1 MSAMMPSMPGE
12 PSERDLRLILGVQG
26 LRAFLYGFGSVTI
39 GAVLAAQGLTAG
51 KVGLVFTAMLAGMA
65 LTSLGVAVWGDQFGR
80 RRVYAALLLLMGAAG
95 AVFGLTVWI
104 PALIAASITGT
115 ISTDPNESGPIT
127 SMEQA
132 MIGEAPATAR
142 VHVFG
147 RYNAIAYLAGA
158 FGALA
163 AGGPAAF
170 RHLYPALP
178 ADQRLLLVFPVI
190 AIVCAIL
197 AAQLSSAVE
206 GGHGEPARAARL
218 RGTKPPRLK
227 SGGTIRRL
235 AALFA
240 LDSFGGGFIVQT
252 FLVFWFQRKFG
263 ASVEV
268 LGLIFFAA
276 GLLQA
281 ASSVAAARLGARF
294 GLLNTMVFTHL
305 PSNVLLVAVPFMPT
319 LGSAVALL
327 LLRFALS
334 QMDVPTRQAY
344 LAAVVEPQERTP
356 AAAYTNTARYASRPF
371 GPTVG
376 GVLMQ
381 HVAFAAPFVAAGSL
395 KIVYDV
401 ALYGLFRKFPLPSG
415 PTTSSPASPS
425 SGQQPPSEP
434 SPSSPSEPSPSSG
447 PSLFSSSAQSPP
459 SPSKSSAGPLSSEP
473 PPPSETAEPSE

>member
-1 MSAMMPSMPGE
+1 MMLPMPGE

-39 GAVLAAQGLTAG
+39 GAVLAAQGLSAG

-65 LTSLGVAVWGDQFGR
+65 LTSLSVAVWGDRYGR
-80 RRVYAALLLLMGAAG
+80 RRVYAGLLLLMGASG
-95 AVFGLTVWI
+95 AIFGVTVWV
-104 PALIAASITGT
+104 PALVLASITGT

-127 SMEQA
+127 SVEQS
-132 MIGEAPATAR
+132 MIGQAPAGAR

-178 ADQRLLLVFPVI
+178 ADQRLLLVFPAI
-190 AIVCAIL
+190 AVVCAL
-197 AAQLSSAVE
+197 L
-206 GGHGEPARAARL
+206 AARL
-218 RGTKPPRLK
+218 SAAVESGRREQTRQRTLPRATPTRLR

-240 LDSFGGGFIVQT
+240 LDSFGGGFVVQT
-252 FLVFWFQRKFG
+252 FLVYWFHRKFG
-263 ASVEV
+263 ASIET
-268 LGLIFFAA
+268 LGLVFFLA

-281 ASSVAAARLGARF
+281 ASSVVAARLGARA
-294 GLLNTMVFTHL
+294 GLLNVMVFTHL
-305 PSNVLLVAVPFMPT
+305 PSNVLLIAVPFMPT
-319 LGSAVALL
+319 LGSAVVLL

-344 LAAVVEPQERTP
+344 LAAVVDPEERTP

-371 GPTVG
+371 GPAVG

-381 HVAFAAPFVAAGSL
+381 HVAFAAPFVVAGSL

-401 ALYGLFRKFPLPSG
+401 VLYGMFRNVPLPSG
-415 PTTSSPASPS
+415 PTSSSQPRPSGPSRSSP
-425 SGQQPPSEP
+425 SGR
-434 SPSSPSEPSPSSG
+434 SPSSPSGESASSPTGEWPS
-447 PSLFSSSAQSPP
+447 SSSARPP
-459 SPSKSSAGPLSSEP
+459 SSQSKSSAGPTPLEP
-473 PPPSETAEPSE
+473 LPPSEAAEPSP